1 MMATPM
7 RCRGRRGAGE
17 KRMMMKILVLG
28 GDGYLG
34 WPTALHLS
42 ALGHHITVVDNLVR
56 REYDA
61 EMGVDSVV
69 PIALLDERVKKWKEV
84 SGRRI
89 DVRIGNLTDAA
100 FTYGVVAECK
110 PDAIVHF
117 GEQRSAPYSM
127 IDREHA
133 VYTQVNNVVGTLN
146 LMYAIAETNPGIHL
160 VKLGTMG
167 EYGYPDIDIEEGFIE
182 ITHKGGTDVLPY
194 PKQPGSFYHLSK
206 AHDSANIMFAC
217 RVWGLRSTDLN
228 QGIVYGQSTIETDL
242 DPVLATRFDYD
253 GVFGTVLNRFCVQAV
268 MGRPLTVYGA
278 GGQTRG
284 MLHIRDTVAC
294 VTLALENPAEQGE
307 FRVFNQFTESFSV
320 RDMAEMVKKASTKPV
335 QIAQGLANPRVERE
349 EHYFHAANTKLLDLG
364 LEPHLLNSGVIAGML
379 DLVERY
385 RDRVDPEA
393 IAPTVQWRSSASTLK
408 TGNTSSDASFLEV

>member
-1 MMATPM
+1 MN
-7 RCRGRRGAGE
+7 
-17 KRMMMKILVLG
+17 ILVLG

-42 ALGHHITVVDNLVR
+42 ALGHDVTIVDNLVR
-56 REYDA
+56 REYDV
-61 EMGVDSVV
+61 EMGVDSLV
-69 PIALLDERVKKWKEV
+69 PIASIDARVKKWKEL
-84 SGRRI
+84 SGHTV

-100 FTYGVVAECK
+100 FTYRVINECK
-110 PDAIVHF
+110 PEAVVHF

-146 LMYAIAETNPGIHL
+146 LMYAIAETNPDIHL

-167 EYGYPDIDIEEGFIE
+167 EYGYPNIDIEEGFIE
-182 ITHKGGTDVLPY
+182 ITHKGRTDVLPY

-206 AHDSANIMFAC
+206 VHDSANIMFAC

-228 QGIVYGQSTIETDL
+228 QGIVYGQSTVETDL

-268 MGRPLTVYGA
+268 MGHPLTVYGA

-284 MLHIRDTVAC
+284 MLHIRDTLAC

-320 RDMAEMVKKASTKPV
+320 RDMADMVKEASSAPV
-335 QIAQGLANPRVERE
+335 EIATGQANPRVEHE

-364 LEPHLLNSGVIAGML
+364 LEPHLLTKEVIVGML
-379 DLVERY
+379 DLVEKY
-385 RDRVDPEA
+385 QDRVDRAA
-393 IAPTVQWRSSASTLK
+393 IAPTVQWRSSASTL
-408 TGNTSSDASFLEV
+408 TTANAESVASFLAV

>member
-1 MMATPM
+1 MN
-7 RCRGRRGAGE
+7 
-17 KRMMMKILVLG
+17 ILVLG

-42 ALGHHITVVDNLVR
+42 ALGHHVTIVDNLVR

-61 EMGVDSVV
+61 EMGVESLV
-69 PIALLDERVKKWKEV
+69 PIFSLQERVTKWQEL
-84 SGRRI
+84 SGYGV
-89 DVRIGNLTDAA
+89 DVRIGDLTDAA
-100 FTYGVVAECK
+100 FTYGAVAEAR

-146 LMYAIAETNPGIHL
+146 LMYAIAEVNPEIHL

-167 EYGYPDIDIEEGFIE
+167 EYGYPNIDIEEGFIE
-182 ITHKGGTDVLPY
+182 ITHNGRTDVLPY

-206 AHDSANIMFAC
+206 VHDSANIMFAC

-228 QGIVYGQSTIETDL
+228 QGIVYGQSTPETDL

-268 MGRPLTVYGA
+268 MGHPLTVYGA

-284 MLHIRDTVAC
+284 MLNIRDTLAC
-294 VTLALENPAEQGE
+294 VTLALENPASQGE

-320 RDMAEMVKKASTKPV
+320 RDMAAMVQASSTKPV
-335 QIAQGLANPRVERE
+335 RIAEGLDNPRVEHE
-349 EHYFHAANTKLLDLG
+349 EHYFHAAHTKLLDLG
-364 LEPHLLNSGVIAGML
+364 LEPHLLTESVIQGML
-379 DLVERY
+379 SLIERH
-385 RDRVDPEA
+385 RARVDANA

-408 TGNTSSDASFLEV
+408 TSSASSDASFLAV

>member
-1 MMATPM
+1 MN
-7 RCRGRRGAGE
+7 
-17 KRMMMKILVLG
+17 ILVLG

-42 ALGHHITVVDNLVR
+42 ALGHKVTIADNLVR
-56 REYDA
+56 REYDR
-61 EMGVDSVV
+61 EMGVDSLV
-69 PIALLDERVKKWKEV
+69 PIAPIEHRVRKWEQV
-84 SGRRI
+84 SGHVI

-100 FTYGVVAECK
+100 FTYSIVAETQ

-146 LMYAIAETNPGIHL
+146 LMYAIAETNPDIHL

-182 ITHKGGTDVLPY
+182 ITHKGRTDVLPY

-206 AHDSANIMFAC
+206 VHDSHNIMFAC
-217 RVWGLRSTDLN
+217 RVWGIRCTDLN
-228 QGIVYGQSTIETDL
+228 QGIVYGQSTPETDL
-242 DPVLATRFDYD
+242 DPILGTRFDYD
-253 GVFGTVLNRFCVQAV
+253 AVFGTVLNRFCVQAV
-268 MGRPLTVYGA
+268 TGHPLTVYGA

-284 MLHIRDTVAC
+284 MLNIRDTLAC
-294 VTLALENPAEQGE
+294 VTLALENPANQGE

-320 RDMAEMVKKASTKPV
+320 SQMAAMVQRVAPTQV
-335 QIAQGLANPRVERE
+335 DIAEGLANPRVERE
-349 EHYFHAANTKLLDLG
+349 EHYFNAANTKLLDLG
-364 LEPHLLNSGVIAGML
+364 LEPHLLTDEVIGGIL

-385 RDRVDPEA
+385 RDRVDLNA
-393 IAPTVQWRSSASTLK
+393 IAPTVQWRKSASTLK
-408 TGNTSSDASFLEV
+408 TATEESDSSFLVV

>member
-1 MMATPM
+1 
-7 RCRGRRGAGE
+7 
-17 KRMMMKILVLG
+17 MKILVLG

-34 WPTALHLS
+34 WPTTLHLS
-42 ALGHHITVVDNLVR
+42 ARGHEVTVVDNLVR
-56 REYDA
+56 REYDR
-61 EMGVDSVV
+61 EMGVDSLV
-69 PIALLDERVKKWKEV
+69 PIASLEERVARWEQV
-84 SGRRI
+84 SGHA
-89 DVRIGNLTDAA
+89 VGVGIGNLTDAA
-100 FTYGVVAECK
+100 FTYGVVAETR

-146 LMYAIAETNPGIHL
+146 LLYAIAETDPDIHL

-167 EYGYPDIDIEEGFIE
+167 EYGYPNIDIEEGFIE
-182 ITHKGGTDVLPY
+182 ITHKGRTDVLPF

-206 AHDSANIMFAC
+206 VHDSHNIMFAC
-217 RVWGLRSTDLN
+217 RIWGIRSTDLN
-228 QGIVYGQSTIETDL
+228 QGIVYGQSTDETDL

-268 MGRPLTVYGA
+268 TGHPLTVYGI

-284 MLHIRDTVAC
+284 MLNIRDTLAC
-294 VTLALENPAEQGE
+294 VELALENPAAPGE

-320 RDMAEMVKKASTKPV
+320 RDMAEMVQRVCPTRV
-335 QIAQGLANPRVERE
+335 DIAEGLTNPRVEHE

-364 LEPHLLNSGVIAGML
+364 LQPHLLTDEVVLGML
-379 DLVERY
+379 GLVECH
-385 RDRVDPEA
+385 RDRVDLRA
-393 IAPTVQWRSSASTLK
+393 IAPTVQWRTSASTLK
-408 TGNTSSDASFLEV
+408 TADTSSDSSFLAV